1 MRYLLTLLVGLIIG
15 GAATV
20 FFLGGFRSGASTP
33 GVPLRPPDGNASAP
47 GTIVVEFNQGFFDQL
62 LGTLFNDLEAPAF
75 QLSSNS
81 KDLISVE
88 RILFQQCPN
97 TIRLEQEGSSV
108 KTQVQFSQGKI
119 AVPLA
124 FNGRYNLLG
133 NCLDF
138 KGWAQTAFELSFDQ
152 GAQTIYGRLNVE
164 GVNLEGVNPVANN
177 FVTVF
182 VRTAIDERVNPLEL
196 LRGQQLQ
203 LMIPVKASNGAVRA
217 TVRDVRSEVLENTLK
232 LHITYEFSG
241 TRGQSETG

>member
-20 FFLGGFRSGASTP
+20 FLLGGFRSGSTP
-33 GVPLRPPDGNASAP
+33 GTPLRPPEGTGSAP
-47 GTIVVEFNQGFFDQL
+47 GTIVVEFNEGFFDQL
-62 LGTLFNDLEAPAF
+62 LGTLFTDLEAPSF
-75 QLSSNS
+75 QLSRVDSNS
-81 KDLISVE
+81 STVE
-88 RILFQQCPN
+88 KILFQQCPN
-97 TIRLEQEGSSV
+97 SIRLEQAGSNV

-177 FVTVF
+177 FVLVF

-217 TVRDVRSEVLENTLK
+217 TVRDVRSEVFENSLR

-241 TRGQSETG
+241 TRGESGTG